1 MWLYTG
7 KREEK
12 RLIILDMKETIDSMI
27 RLFLFF
33 IDEVHLILSAS
44 SIILWKLISKW

>member
-12 RLIILDMKETIDSMI
+12 SLIILNIKETIDSAM

-33 IDEVHLILSAS
+33 MGEVHLILSAS